1 MLGFPA
7 NGWAVVA
14 VMSTSRLRVG
24 IAVHGVIMWRLM
36 VIDAF
41 SSPAAGVASS
51 GSMRACQQGRSSSL
65 VSPYMA
71 PKVCSVFSNRALS
84 TNSGEQPRGMA
95 RAGIVWGASGFS
107 LTNSINGGI
116 PHVA

>member
-41 SSPAAGVASS
+41 SSPAAGV
-51 GSMRACQQGRSSSL
+51 GQYESL
-65 VSPYMA
+65 S
-71 PKVCSVFSNRALS
+71 
-84 TNSGEQPRGMA
+84 
-95 RAGIVWGASGFS
+95 AGKKFQFGFS
-107 LTNSINGGI
+107 IYGTQG
-116 PHVA
+116 V